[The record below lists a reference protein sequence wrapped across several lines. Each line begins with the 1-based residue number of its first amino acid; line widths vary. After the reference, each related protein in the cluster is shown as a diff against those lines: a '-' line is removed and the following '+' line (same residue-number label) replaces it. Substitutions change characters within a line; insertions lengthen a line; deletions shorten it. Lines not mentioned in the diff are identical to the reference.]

1 MLFQELLAASCQLP
15 AQNNPQKLKM
25 LSRLFCR
32 RHVLFQTNLRSKS
45 CLSCQIDATLLQNI
59 TVRQSGKIVTGPFR
73 FRLSS
78 TLNEAKA
85 VSKSARESTTN
96 NTKNE
101 TGESPSWW
109 YIIAKTLKAVRL
121 PFLVG
126 SIYYLGYNQGVM
138 NYSRNPD
145 ATRKKIMHQILHGF
159 GGPDVQF
166 YSIREGDTMNNFA
179 KLLVDNKALSGYG
192 EGANRRI
199 QLRNVAVVG
208 SNIIRSA
215 KNLVEEEMQKVAQEH
230 KQHLK
235 DEQNFDTKL
244 ENNAQYIYWK
254 KAKERLGIESGVKW
268 TFVLVDIDDPNAFVS
283 EFVPSTIFVTRG
295 MLELFIANNDE
306 LALILGHEISHL
318 ICGHISNQ
326 YSREVYLKMLEL
338 MFLTIGK

>member
-1 MLFQELLAASCQLP
+1 MI
-15 AQNNPQKLKM
+15 
-25 LSRLFCR
+25 SRIFCSR
-32 RHVLFQTNLRSKS
+32 RYLFQTNLRTRYCFCGKISTK
-45 CLSCQIDATLLQNI
+45 ILQNA
-59 TVRQSGKIVTGPFR
+59 TGRQSTKIVSGPAFK

-78 TLNEAKA
+78 TLNKAKA
-85 VSKSARESTTN
+85 ASNSAVKSIVKD
-96 NTKNE
+96 TKNE
-101 TGESPSWW
+101 TGKSSMWW
-109 YIIAKTLKAVRL
+109 YIAKTLKVVRF

-145 ATRKKIMHQILHGF
+145 AMRKKIMHQILHGF

-166 YSIREGDTMNNFA
+166 YSVYEGDAINDFA
-179 KLLVDNKALSGYG
+179 KLLVDNQAFSGYG

-215 KNLVEEEMQKVAQEH
+215 KKFVEEEMQKVAEEH
-230 KQHLK
+230 KKSLK
-235 DEQNFDTKL
+235 DEKNTIIKI

-254 KAKERLGIESGVKW
+254 KAKERMGIESGVKW
-268 TFVLVDIDDPNAFVS
+268 TFVLVDIDEPNAFVS
-283 EFVPSTIFVTRG
+283 EFIPSTIFVTRG
-295 MLELFIANNDE
+295 MLEMFVANDDE

-326 YSREVYLKMLEL
+326 YSREVYLKMLEI
-338 MFLTIGK
+338 MFLAIGE

>member
-1 MLFQELLAASCQLP
+1 
-15 AQNNPQKLKM
+15 
-25 LSRLFCR
+25 
-32 RHVLFQTNLRSKS
+32 
-45 CLSCQIDATLLQNI
+45 
-59 TVRQSGKIVTGPFR
+59 
-73 FRLSS
+73 
-78 TLNEAKA
+78 
-85 VSKSARESTTN
+85 
-96 NTKNE
+96 
-101 TGESPSWW
+101 
-109 YIIAKTLKAVRL
+109 
-121 PFLVG
+121 
-126 SIYYLGYNQGVM
+126 
-138 NYSRNPD
+138 
-145 ATRKKIMHQILHGF
+145 MHQILHGF

-230 KQHLK
+230 KQRLK

-268 TFVLVDIDDPNAFVS
+268 TFVLVDIGDPNAFVS

-338 MFLTIGK
+338 MFLAIGK